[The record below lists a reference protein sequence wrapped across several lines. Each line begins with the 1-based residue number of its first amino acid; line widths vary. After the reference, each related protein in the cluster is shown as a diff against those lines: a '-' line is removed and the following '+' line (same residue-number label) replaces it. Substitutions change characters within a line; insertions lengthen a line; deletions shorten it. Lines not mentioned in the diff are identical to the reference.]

1 MFTGRRCKHYFG
13 IPLPK
18 DWKKMYQK
26 PQELGSSE
34 SDSSESDET
43 VSSRR
48 KKNVFFLIVVRLAN
62 MLLKTVKFYTTF
74 YKIMFVKQLDSQ
86 LICFFT

>member
-1 MFTGRRCKHYFG
+1 MFSGRRCKHYFG

-48 KKNVFFLIVVRLAN
+48 KKIVIFF
-62 MLLKTVKFYTTF
+62 
-74 YKIMFVKQLDSQ
+74 
-86 LICFFT
+86 